1 MNKTN
6 ICCLNCEHYKE
17 HPDGGVIYKN
27 GVVIKEV
34 TLPSWW
40 ACHHP
45 ALNDGEDLLYME
57 PEDFCSRFEERK
69 TKETENGTDN

>member
-6 ICCLNCEHYKE
+6 PCCANCEHYKE
-17 HPDGGVIYKN
+17 HPDGGAIYEN
-27 GVVIKEV
+27 GKVIKEV

-45 ALNDGEDLLYME
+45 TFNDEEDILYME

-69 TKETENGTDN
+69 NKEDSND